1 MYMLD
6 LIQKKK
12 EGLSLSEKE
21 LEFLVQGI
29 SDGSIPDYQITAW
42 AMAVYFQGM
51 NDDELL
57 TFTKAV
63 VNSGKTLDLSGVQGI
78 KVDKHSTGGIGDKT
92 SLVFSPLAA
101 SLGLKVTKVSGKGL
115 GITGGTVDK
124 LSSIPNFKYEL
135 GIDEFIRIVNKVGF
149 SITGQTDN
157 LVPADKKLYA
167 LRDVSGTVNSLEL
180 IAASIMSKKIAMGA
194 DLILLDVK
202 CGSGAFVSDIEEARK
217 LANLMIRIGKGFN
230 KKVIAIISDMNKPL
244 GKAIGNILEVQEAVA
259 SLKNQGPEDLKELVI
274 TLAALALM
282 GTNEKLTLATAKDQ
296 AIKTF
301 DSLKPLEL
309 FYQFVEEQG
318 GSVEYIKN
326 IEKAQKAKHII
337 FVKALKDGYLSFT
350 NNYLL
355 GELSVLLGA
364 GRMVKSDSIDLGAGI
379 ILKSVEGQKIKKDQV
394 ILELYTD
401 KPEQQ
406 HQDFQNM
413 ALKTFT
419 IFEQKPELKP
429 LIFEIIM

>member
-1 MYMLD
+1 
-6 LIQKKK
+6 
-12 EGLSLSEKE
+12 
-21 LEFLVQGI
+21 
-29 SDGSIPDYQITAW
+29 
-42 AMAVYFQGM
+42 MAVYFQGM
-51 NDDELL
+51 NDEELL
-57 TFTKAV
+57 AFTKAV
-63 VNSGKTLDLSGVQGI
+63 INSGKTLDLSAVQGI

-115 GITGGTVDK
+115 GITGGTIDK

-135 GIDEFIRIVNKVGF
+135 TIDEFIRIVNKVGF

-202 CGSGAFVSDIEEARK
+202 CGSGAFVSDIQEARK
-217 LANLMIRIGKGFN
+217 LANLMIRIGQGFN

-244 GKAIGNILEVQEAVA
+244 GKAIGNTLEIQEAVA
-259 SLKNQGPEDLKELVI
+259 SLKNKGPEDLKELVI
-274 TLAALALM
+274 TLASLALAA
-282 GTNEKLTLATAKDQ
+282 TNEKITLESAKNS
-296 AIKTF
+296 AIKAF

-318 GSVEYIKN
+318 GSVDYIKK
-326 IEKAQKAKHII
+326 IEKVQKTKHVL
-337 FVKALKDGYLSFT
+337 FVRAPKDGYLSFT
-350 NNYLL
+350 NNYFL

-364 GRMVKSDSIDLGAGI
+364 GRMMKSDHIDLDAGI
-379 ILKSVEGQKIKKDQV
+379 ILKSNEGQKIKKNQV
-394 ILELYTD
+394 ILELYTN
-401 KPEQQ
+401 KSEQQ

-419 IFEQKPELKP
+419 IFEEKPELKP